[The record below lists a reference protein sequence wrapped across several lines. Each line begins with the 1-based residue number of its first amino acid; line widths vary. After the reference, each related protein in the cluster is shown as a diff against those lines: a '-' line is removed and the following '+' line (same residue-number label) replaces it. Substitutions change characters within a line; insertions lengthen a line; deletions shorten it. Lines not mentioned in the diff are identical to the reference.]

1 LNKQNKVNNDIKIM
15 ENINKSV
22 KNGTTYQFT
31 SSDIKNQMDY
41 SYTMELIDDMLKI
54 KPVLGSQKVGH
65 TFATFYKEQ
74 IDKMLENEKVNLE
87 ILSNLQIKV
96 HNDLIVVR
104 QDRNQRAGNSVI
116 TDEQTKKNDIM
127 MSMIMD
133 FIATLPEAKFEY
145 I

>member
-1 LNKQNKVNNDIKIM
+1 M

-22 KNGTTYQFT
+22 KNDTTYQFT